1 VIRTFAAAL
10 LACSAAHAAAAAP
23 TFEPDLA
30 SLRAVPRVELP
41 AAAVAKALAARDKGR
56 PYQYA
61 VPVDFVLRGTDG
73 SWALRDAG
81 ASWRLRLRSPDARS
95 LSLHLPHG
103 ALPAGATLW
112 VHDTAAQHTYGPF
125 DTTRAGG
132 AWTPPLA
139 GDELVVEVRSATGE
153 PVALEP
159 GTIRAFHGYRD
170 WKSHIDPNAGAGAC
184 NIDITCPSANA
195 WTADGG
201 AVARISI
208 GGAFL
213 CSGQLVNNVRQDK
226 RRLFLTA
233 NHCGIGDSSGPD
245 DSVMFY
251 FNYTGAC
258 GDGDHDPLP
267 APTFQGSSL
276 LARDVQSDFAL
287 VEISDGATPL
297 PAGVFF
303 AGWDATGDV
312 TSGGASIHHPSGD
325 EKKIAFHD
333 VTPVRDTIDIGFSC
347 RIDAWRVQWTS
358 GTTEGGSSGGGLW
371 DNSHRLIGVLT
382 GGLASC
388 GNPTG
393 ADYYSRLERA
403 WTANAAASGQL
414 KAHLD
419 PDGSCVAI
427 VPRLDPATSP
437 GPVAATPTNQVCAGP
452 ASSCGRRGG
461 GGGGG
466 FGSFGAFTLLGL
478 LGAALKRIRA

>member
-1 VIRTFAAAL
+1 MIRTFAATL
-10 LACSAAHAAAAAP
+10 LACTAAHAAAAAP

-41 AAAVAKALAARDKGR
+41 AAAVAKALAAREKGR

-61 VPVDFVLRGTDG
+61 VPVDFALRGTDG
-73 SWALRDAG
+73 AWATRAG
-81 ASWRLRLRSPDARS
+81 AAHWRLRLRSAEARS
-95 LSLHLPHG
+95 LSLYLPRG
-103 ALPAGATLW
+103 ALPAGASLW
-112 VHDTAAQHTYGPF
+112 VYDPAAQHAYGPF
-125 DTTRAGG
+125 DATRAGG
-132 AWTPPLA
+132 IWTPPLS
-139 GDELVVEVRSATGE
+139 GDELVLEVRSATGE

-159 GTIRAFHGYRD
+159 GTVRAFHGFRG
-170 WKSHIDPNAGAGAC
+170 WKSHLDPDAGAGAC
-184 NIDITCPSANA
+184 NIDVTCPSASA
-195 WTADGG
+195 WAADAG

-208 GGAFL
+208 GGTSL

-233 NHCGIGDSSGPD
+233 NHCGIGGATGPD

-267 APTFQGSSL
+267 APTFQGSDL
-276 LARDVQSDFAL
+276 LARDLQSDFTL
-287 VEISDGATPL
+287 VEISDGATAL
-297 PAGVFF
+297 PAGTFF
-303 AGWDATGDV
+303 AGWDATGEV
-312 TSGGASIHHPSGD
+312 ASGGAAIHHPSGD

-333 VTPVRDTIDIGFSC
+333 VTPVRDTIDIGLAC
-347 RIDAWRVQWTS
+347 RIDAWRVQWSS

-371 DNSHRLIGVLT
+371 DASHRLIGVLT

-388 GNPTG
+388 DTPSG
-393 ADYYSRLERA
+393 ADYFARLERA
-403 WTANAAASGQL
+403 WTANAAPGGQL

-419 PDGSCVAI
+419 PDGTCVAI

-437 GPVAATPTNQVCAGP
+437 GPVAATGTNQLCTGP
-452 ASSCGRRGG
+452 ASSCKSGGG

-466 FGSFGAFTLLGL
+466 FGAFGAYALLVL
-478 LGAALKRIRA
+478 LGAVLGRRRA